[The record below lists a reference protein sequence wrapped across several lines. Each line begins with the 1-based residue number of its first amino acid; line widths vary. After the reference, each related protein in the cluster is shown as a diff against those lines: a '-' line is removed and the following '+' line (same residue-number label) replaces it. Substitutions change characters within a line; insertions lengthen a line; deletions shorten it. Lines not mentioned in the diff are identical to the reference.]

1 MQHTYCCI
9 KESIVIVV
17 GEWYERI
24 ATISDAKLMTLV
36 FGCQRGF
43 TPLHHAATRGHLDV
57 LQLLLEFSW
66 SVDTRNDAN
75 ESALH
80 LACFNGHLAIA
91 ECLLDRGA
99 SINAV
104 TGENETPLFYA
115 ARKSHYRIVRLL
127 IRRECDRSVVSRFGD
142 RAEDESVDEKTQ
154 LEFTIGKEDTQRL
167 YAVDNASD
175 RQQKND
181 GPANQHKAGDQAL
194 AQRHREHILSF
205 LDLMSLCKSSQ
216 VAYRW
221 HRAADSPSLWRRLG
235 VSRWEL
241 LLNATMGIG
250 LVSPMTSMNFA
261 RNSSKN
267 SKRPSS
273 CDQCI
278 SASRFMAPSIQR
290 RPSSIYRVSGSARPQ
305 TARLCTDGSRAVC

>member
-1 MQHTYCCI
+1 M
-9 KESIVIVV
+9 
-17 GEWYERI
+17 
-24 ATISDAKLMTLV
+24 
-36 FGCQRGF
+36 
-43 TPLHHAATRGHLDV
+43 HHAATRGHLEV
-57 LQLLLEFSW
+57 LQLLLEFDW
-66 SVDTRNDAN
+66 PVDTRNDAN

-104 TGENETPLFYA
+104 TDENETPLFYA

-127 IRRECDRSVVSRFGD
+127 IRRECDRSIVSRFGD

-154 LEFTIGKEDTQRL
+154 LEFTTGKEDAQRL
-167 YAVDNASD
+167 YTVVGKASNRQ
-175 RQQKND
+175 RQQND
-181 GPANQHKAGDQAL
+181 SPADPHKAGEQAL

-205 LDLMSLCKSSQ
+205 LDLMSLCNASQ

-221 HRAADSPSLWRRLG
+221 HRAADSPSLWHRLG

-250 LVSPMTSMNFA
+250 LVSPMASMNFA
-261 RNSSKN
+261 RSSSKS

-273 CDQCI
+273 CDQGF
-278 SASRFMAPSIQR
+278 SASRFMAPSVQR
-290 RPSSIYRVSGSARPQ
+290 RPSSIYRDGGSVRPQ
-305 TARLCTDGSRAVC
+305 TARLCTDGPRAVC